1 MVVSTWGTLEHW
13 EAWANDEFRRK
24 MDERINL
31 MLRKPSTL
39 KVFCGVRYPAESW
52 RQVPKD
58 GGAKATALKLYC
70 QKNSVESDEGG
81 DCPASLIS

>member
-1 MVVSTWGTLEHW
+1 MIVSTWGTLEHW

-39 KVFCGVRYPAESW
+39 KVFAELGTLPNLGGKS
-52 RQVPKD
+52 PKM
-58 GGAKATALKLYC
+58 GGRRL
-70 QKNSVESDEGG
+70 QR
-81 DCPASLIS
+81 